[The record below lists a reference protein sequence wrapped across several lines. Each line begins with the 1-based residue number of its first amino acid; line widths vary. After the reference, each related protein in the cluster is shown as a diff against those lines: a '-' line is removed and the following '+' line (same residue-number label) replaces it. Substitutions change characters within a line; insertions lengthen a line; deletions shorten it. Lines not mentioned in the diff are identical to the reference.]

1 MPEPGKKGKDAL
13 TMPRKVYRK
22 HQERGEFD
30 PCMKGLLVDKEV
42 LEGSE
47 GHEMRVAIAI
57 KAIMQGKTDEEVAQV
72 FADQP
77 DYNHEISLAKVIEIR
92 GYGYKPYSCAAL
104 KDKCGGLVEQY
115 CRGCKS
121 TCH

>member
-1 MPEPGKKGKDAL
+1 MPQDGA
-13 TMPRKVYRK
+13 
-22 HQERGEFD
+22 EFD
-30 PCMKGLLVDKEV
+30 PCMEKLLADKV
-42 LEGSE
+42 ALEGSE

-57 KAIMQGKTDEEVAQV
+57 KAGLMGMSDEEAAQV

-121 TCH
+121 KCH